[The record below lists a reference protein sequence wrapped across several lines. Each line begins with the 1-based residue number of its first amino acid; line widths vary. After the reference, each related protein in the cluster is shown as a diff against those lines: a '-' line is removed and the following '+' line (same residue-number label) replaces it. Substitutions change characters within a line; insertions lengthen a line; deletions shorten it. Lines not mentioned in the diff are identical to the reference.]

1 MAIRQ
6 YIGARYVPRF
16 LGTYDATQVY
26 EALDVVDNGLGTSYI
41 SKIPTPAGTPLT
53 DKTHWAVYGAQ
64 SGAYISLQN
73 QIDTINNTDIPGLQG
88 QIDTINNTN
97 LPAINSDI
105 HDLQN
110 RRIALITDSYGAI
123 AGSTLEAEIEDAF
136 KMPVDMHAVSA
147 MGFVRDAGGRT
158 FIDLLDDF
166 DADNIPYYDYLIVYG
181 GINDYVASDY
191 TEEYN
196 AVNSFIAR
204 AKTLFTNSKIVIFGP
219 QSTPTGN
226 IATNNNQAVL
236 KRAIQSACSVNG
248 ISYADATNWLTL
260 APTVF
265 SSNYLPD
272 NTHPS
277 ALGYKIIA
285 SRMLRHLFGDCGN
298 EAFAEIL
305 YKTHAEDHLYYT
317 VNNNVINFTI
327 LTAARTQTQ
336 NVFDTFFTFNPIYK
350 PFVVLHVFEP
360 FRYYNS
366 DYFWADGKYGSFQV
380 NGNNG
385 GRFLPKETTADI
397 RIGVTGSII
406 LFPEE
411 CNTVSV

>member
-26 EALDVVDNGLGTSYI
+26 EALDVVDNGMGTSYI

-53 DKTHWAVYGAQ
+53 DTTYWAVYGAQ

-73 QIDTINNTDIPGLQG
+73 QIDTINNTNIPNLQG
-88 QIDTINNTN
+88 QIDTINNTD

-166 DADNIPYYDYLIVYG
+166 NADNLPYYDYLIIYG

-219 QSTPTGN
+219 QSTATGN
-226 IATNNNQAVL
+226 IASNNNQAVL

-260 APTVF
+260 APTVY

-285 SRMLRHLFGDCGN
+285 SRMLRHLFGDGGK
-298 EAFAEIL
+298 EAVTEVLI
-305 YKTHAEDHLYYT
+305 KSHANDKLYYT
-317 VNNNVINFTI
+317 INNNVINFTI
-327 LTAARTQTQ
+327 LTETRNQTA
-336 NVFDTFFTFNPIYK
+336 NTFDTLFTFNPIYS
-350 PFVVLHVFEP
+350 PYVMLQSYEP
-360 FRYYNS
+360 HLYYGS
-366 DYFWADGKYGSFQV
+366 DYFFADEKYGSFQID
-380 NGNNG
+380 GNHG
-385 GRFLPKETTADI
+385 GRFLPNKNLNDA
-397 RIGVTGSII
+397 RIGVTGAII

-411 CNTVSV
+411 CNTTSL